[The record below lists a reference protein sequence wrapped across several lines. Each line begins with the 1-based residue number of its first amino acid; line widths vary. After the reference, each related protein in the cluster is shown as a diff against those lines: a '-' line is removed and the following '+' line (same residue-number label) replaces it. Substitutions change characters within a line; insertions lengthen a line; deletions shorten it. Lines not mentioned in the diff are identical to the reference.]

1 MRGFERTNS
10 PQELAELYTTADVFV
25 NPTYEDN
32 YPTVNLE
39 AQACGTPVIAY
50 DAGGTKETLNLK
62 ESRVVPVGEI
72 EELYQGVMKMRDNKF
87 KNMGGVLLLLGN
99 YYHTINV
106 SHRDKGKAVA
116 A

>member
-1 MRGFERTNS
+1 
-10 PQELAELYTTADVFV
+10 
-25 NPTYEDN
+25 
-32 YPTVNLE
+32 
-39 AQACGTPVIAY
+39 
-50 DAGGTKETLNLK
+50 
-62 ESRVVPVGEI
+62 
-72 EELYQGVMKMRDNKF
+72 MRDNKF